1 MELHRHLFGDHAPMQ
16 RLREETGCS
25 QEEFTFRVG
34 LHRAYVGDIERGEK
48 NGQAGTGP
56 RPHPGEATRGAAAAL
71 GRPRGGISLGTSPPR
86 SPPCLAAACSNLS
99 APLLL
104 PPLPLRSHPAA
115 EENPQEGP
123 SSR

>member
-48 NGQAGTGP
+48 NVTLVTADKLARGLGLTLARLLAELQRRSDGP
-56 RPHPGEATRGAAAAL
+56 
-71 GRPRGGISLGTSPPR
+71 
-86 SPPCLAAACSNLS
+86 
-99 APLLL
+99 
-104 PPLPLRSHPAA
+104 
-115 EENPQEGP
+115 EEG
-123 SSR
+123 